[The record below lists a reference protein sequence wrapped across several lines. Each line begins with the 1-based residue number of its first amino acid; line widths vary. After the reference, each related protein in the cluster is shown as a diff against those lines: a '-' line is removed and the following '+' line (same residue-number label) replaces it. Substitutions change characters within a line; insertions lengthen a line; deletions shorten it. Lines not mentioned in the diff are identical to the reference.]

1 MTFEQH
7 IAKAQEYIATIKA
20 GNISA
25 AWETVLRNLCEE
37 QIVLAEIAK
46 LRALGF

>member
-7 IAKAQEYIATIKA
+7 IAKANEYMQIIKR
-20 GNISA
+20 GNNA
-25 AWETVLRNLCEE
+25 NMDAMLRNLCEE

>member
-7 IAKAQEYIATIKA
+7 ITKAQDYLKMIKSGQHSNMDA
-20 GNISA
+20 M
-25 AWETVLRNLCEE
+25 LRNLCEE